1 MPLARSPIVKRFQG
15 KQKET
20 SHQSPRSLC
29 SYLVWLVWLVVILWF
44 LFLLQYTYFNN
55 IKGDGFDLN
64 SMPLDVGGALA
75 NDINSLALKLAAKK
89 DSISNNLRGKTL
101 DTQVDTKKMNEMSK
115 NNIPNHLHES
125 KLHTDIETEYTS
137 EVVMH
142 IVFSTDC
149 SFYQDWQTLLV
160 FHSASAIK
168 QPGTITRIASGCN
181 KEKQAELN
189 KLYKILYPHGNYNV
203 HFTPVFKLDGKT
215 NKKYDFYNKPYGM
228 EHWLDHSDP
237 RIKDGS
243 IIALIDPD
251 MILLRNITHKI
262 RGETNNIFTSITH
275 QKLKTANHN
284 EDGIVP
290 IEVKKGQAAAQL
302 YQLGAP
308 WTTANRNFNRTDIC
322 GIDSPCMLVT
332 RDYGEEFFSVGP
344 PYILEKSDMLKLT
357 KSWVKMVPLV
367 YEKYPNLLAEMYA
380 YSMAAAHTEIPHFT
394 VTHYMVSNTE
404 VYDEGWKW
412 IDVLQQKVCE
422 RPDESGIYYP
432 GKNLPTVMHYCQF
445 FRAGEY
451 GFQKRRVSKNMFECN
466 PKSPLLID
474 PPDDLAKVDYKNR
487 DGEIMKLGPIAV
499 RRNAFA
505 LCVISR
511 SINSMIIDYKTKMC
525 RDTPNFSINRNVTIN
540 VANLKY

>member
-1 MPLARSPIVKRFQG
+1 MPIARSPIGKRFQD
-15 KQKET
+15 KHKEA
-20 SHQSPRSLC
+20 SYHASPRSLC
-29 SYLVWLVWLVVILWF
+29 SYLVWLVWLAVILWF
-44 LFLLQYTYFNN
+44 LFLVQYTYFHYQ
-55 IKGDGFDLN
+55 KGGGFDLN
-64 SMPLDVGGALA
+64 LMPLEVGDALTS
-75 NDINSLALKLAAKK
+75 DINSLTLRKVK
-89 DSISNNLRGKTL
+89 SIENSSSNLRGNTL
-101 DTQVDTKKMNEMSK
+101 DVQSETKNV
-115 NNIPNHLHES
+115 N
-125 KLHTDIETEYTS
+125 

-160 FHSASAIK
+160 FHSASVIK
-168 QPGTITRIASGCN
+168 QPGTITRIASGCDAVQQDQL
-181 KEKQAELN
+181 K
-189 KLYKILYPHGNYNV
+189 KLYSKLYPHGNYNV
-203 HFTPVFKLDGKT
+203 HFTPDFKLDEKT

-228 EHWLDHSDP
+228 EHWLDNSDP
-237 RIKDGS
+237 PIKDGS

-262 RGETNNIFTSITH
+262 RGESSNIFIASTM
-275 QKLKTANHN
+275 QKLKAVSHN

-290 IEVKKGQAAAQL
+290 VEVEKGQAAAQL

-308 WTTANRNFNRTDIC
+308 WATNNKNFNRTNIC
-322 GIDSPCMLVT
+322 GINSPCMKVT
-332 RDYGEEFFSVGP
+332 REYGEEFFSVGP

-357 KSWVKMVPLV
+357 KAWVKMVPLV

-380 YSMAAAHTEIPHFT
+380 YSMAAAHTEVPHFT
-394 VTHYMVSNTE
+394 VTHYMVSNTD

-412 IDVLQQKVCE
+412 VDILQQKVCD
-422 RPDESGIYYP
+422 RPDESGVYYP

-451 GFQKRRVSKNMFECN
+451 GFQKRRVNKNMFECN
-466 PKSPLLID
+466 PKSPLLVD

-487 DGEIMKLGPIAV
+487 DGEIIKLGPIAV

-511 SINSMIIDYKTKMC
+511 SINAMIVDYKTKMC
-525 RDTPNFSINRNVTIN
+525 GHTPNNSINRNVTIN